1 MEVIKEIKIFDNF
14 LPQDLH
20 EELVKLTMFSFDVP
34 FYLSQHVSLKGR
46 DDPLIDENWNWYAIH
61 EFYNQDKPTSD
72 HCDRIVQIFADRL
85 TDLKSLMRIK
95 LNFYPHTETM
105 REHGQH
111 RDFGFSHH
119 AAIYSLNTCDGF
131 TRMCDG
137 SKVDSVANRMM
148 FFDGSILH
156 NSSTTT
162 NAKGRYNINFNY
174 L

>member
-20 EELVKLTMFSFDVP
+20 EELVEQLVLSSNIPLYFSD
-34 FYLSQHVSLKGR
+34 YVSLKDR
-46 DDPLIDENWNWYAIH
+46 DDPLIDKNWNWYAFH
-61 EFYNQDKPTSD
+61 QFYNQHKPTSD
-72 HCDRIVQIFADRL
+72 YYDRISQIFADRL
-85 TDLKSLMRIK
+85 IDLKSLIRIK

-111 RDFGFSHH
+111 RDFEFSHH

-131 TRMCDG
+131 TRLCDG
-137 SKVDSVANRMM
+137 SKVDSVANRMI